1 MGLLRRLNVNLHAR
15 AHGARPKLS
24 PLQERAWDAFNV
36 CKEKAPSAVL
46 NQIYDD
52 DRLSFSAREG
62 DIGIMQRCLQEKF
75 DYRFR

>member
-1 MGLLRRLNVNLHAR
+1 MKIVLAGLLLVALTAC
-15 AHGARPKLS
+15 APKLS

-52 DRLSFSAREG
+52 GRLSFSAREG